1 MTGAEKMRKY
11 RTTERGRL
19 NVRVTTRANAAAAK
33 WVRHN
38 RPDVWS
44 ALLDAAWESLTDE
57 QPEHEP

>member
-1 MTGAEKMRKY
+1 MTPAERMRKY
-11 RTTERGRL
+11 RTTERGQL

-44 ALLDAAWESLTDE
+44 ALLDEAWESLATDR
-57 QPEHEP
+57 PEHEP